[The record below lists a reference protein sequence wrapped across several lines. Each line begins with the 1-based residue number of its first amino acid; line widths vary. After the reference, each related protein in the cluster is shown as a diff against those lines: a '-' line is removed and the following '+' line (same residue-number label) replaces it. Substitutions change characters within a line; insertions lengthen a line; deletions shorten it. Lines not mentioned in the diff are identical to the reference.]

1 MRKRLLIK
9 SSQTQSMNFCEK
21 CNDNCDYMKSIYI
34 AFILIILTLKSLKAQ
49 DMQNISAIDRMLL
62 QEEYKKV
69 IDTCRQILMYDSLN
83 PLIHYKLGIA
93 YQNVVEED
101 KSTECFLK
109 AAEIDTV
116 NPVYSFKLAKSY
128 YADEKMK
135 KAEPL
140 FRKLCRQ
147 DTLNWIYSFYLT
159 SIYMQSGRYDNALK
173 IYNRFLKS
181 DSSNCTYLD
190 KTAFAYL
197 RKDNFEDA
205 ITLFNKSL
213 SIDSNNVSAI
223 KNLSY
228 LYASTSRW
236 DTAVAILGK
245 GMKIDPADM
254 DLYARRAQLFYS
266 RNYTKRAMDDYL
278 KILASGDTSKLYLKR
293 VGIGY
298 SFNLQPA
305 KAIPYLLLAHRS
317 DTTDYE
323 TCSYLA
329 QCYERSG
336 DNKNGVFYYKKAAG
350 ILIPLHIQLGR
361 TYFLCALVLQDEGL
375 FKDAIDYYNRALE
388 IDQNI
393 SVIMII
399 ANLYDEALNDR
410 NNAIKYYR
418 IFLERIKGSEIVYPP
433 EYIDKV
439 KKRLE
444 YLEQQKKI

>member
-1 MRKRLLIK
+1 MMKTIILFTAVFLFTFTTTNAQERRVNKLIDSLLI
-9 SSQTQSMNFCEK
+9 
-21 CNDNCDYMKSIYI
+21 
-34 AFILIILTLKSLKAQ
+34 
-49 DMQNISAIDRMLL
+49 
-62 QEEYKKV
+62 QEDYKKV

-83 PLIHYKLGIA
+83 PVIHYKLGIA
-93 YQNVVEED
+93 FQNVVEED
-101 KSTECFLK
+101 KAIKCFYR

-205 ITLFNKSL
+205 IMLFNKSL

-236 DTAVAILGK
+236 DTAVAILGI

-298 SFNLQPA
+298 SYNLQPV
-305 KAIPYLLLAHRS
+305 KAIPYLLMAHQS

-329 QCYERSG
+329 QCYERTG
-336 DNKNGVFYYKKAAG
+336 DNKNGVFYYKKAAN
-350 ILIPLHIQLGR
+350 ILMPLHIQLGR

-388 IDQNI
+388 IDHNI
-393 SVIMII
+393 SVLMII
-399 ANLYDEALNDR
+399 ANLYDEALIDR
-410 NNAIKYYR
+410 DNAIKYYR
-418 IFLERIKGSEIVYPP
+418 IFLERIKGSEIAYPP
-433 EYIDKV
+433 EYIDKI

-444 YLEQQKKI
+444 YLEKEKAKKT

>member
-1 MRKRLLIK
+1 MRTIITFTAVFLFSFTPVIAQDNIVIKTIDSLLI
-9 SSQTQSMNFCEK
+9 
-21 CNDNCDYMKSIYI
+21 
-34 AFILIILTLKSLKAQ
+34 
-49 DMQNISAIDRMLL
+49 

-69 IDTCRQILMYDSLN
+69 IDTCSQILLCDSLN

-93 YQNVVEED
+93 FQNVLEED
-101 KSTECFLK
+101 KATACFLK
-109 AAEIDTV
+109 AAAIDTL
-116 NPVYSFKLAKSY
+116 NPVFSFKLAKSY

-140 FRKLCRQ
+140 FLRLCEQ
-147 DTLNWIYSFYLT
+147 DTLNWLYSFYLT

-173 IYNRFLKS
+173 IYNRFLES
-181 DSSNCTYLD
+181 DSSNCTWLD
-190 KTAFAYL
+190 KTAFACL
-197 RKDNFEDA
+197 RKDNFDDA
-205 ITLFNKSL
+205 IRLFNKSL
-213 SIDSNNVSAI
+213 SIDSNNVNAI

-236 DTAVAILGK
+236 DTAVTILGK
-245 GMKIDPADM
+245 GMKIDPSDM
-254 DLYARRAQLFYS
+254 DLYARRAQLYYS
-266 RNYTKRAMDDYL
+266 KNYTKRAMDDYL

-298 SFNLQPA
+298 SYNLQPA
-305 KAIPYLLLAHRS
+305 KAIPYLILAHRS

-336 DNKNGVFYYKKAAG
+336 DNKNGVFYYKKAVK
-350 ILIPLHIQLGR
+350 ILMPLHIQLGR
-361 TYFLCALVLQDEGL
+361 TYFLCALVLQDDSL
-375 FKDAIDYYNRALE
+375 FKDAIDYYNRAIE
-388 IDQNI
+388 IDHNI
-393 SVIMII
+393 NVLMVI

-418 IFLERIKGSEIVYPP
+418 TFLERIKGSEIAFPP
-433 EYIDKV
+433 EYIDQV

-444 YLEQQKKI
+444 YLEQKKI